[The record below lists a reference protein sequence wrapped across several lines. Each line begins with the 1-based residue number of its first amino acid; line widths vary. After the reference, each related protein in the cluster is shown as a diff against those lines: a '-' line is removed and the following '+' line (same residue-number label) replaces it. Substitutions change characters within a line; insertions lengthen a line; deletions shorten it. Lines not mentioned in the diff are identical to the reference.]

1 MKKRYELI
9 ICEDKT
15 PESLL
20 AIEEISLFV
29 DIHPEYLKRFIV
41 LGLIDPLI
49 DRPEPLFA
57 PDVIPRIKKI
67 ERLRN
72 DLGINLSGIGLILDL
87 LERISQLEKELHF
100 YRNRRQP

>member
-29 DIHPEYLKRFIV
+29 DIHPEYLKRFII

-49 DRPEPLFA
+49 DRPEPLFS

-87 LERISQLEKELHF
+87 LERIAQLEKELHF
-100 YRNRRQP
+100 YRNRR